1 MLRGASKP
9 ARGGGGMFDAGGDR
23 PLSRRQRRKRQLVL
37 DVFVFVF
44 VGVWIGF
51 AVHSQFTVGRL
62 HEVSDSRKGVR
73 TMVIQDNG
81 PKQHGVNEETAVA
94 SRGEASASSPG
105 KALSSAGWEWDQ
117 ISGLFGGGGGLREP
131 DRSVRVAH
139 LLSGGET
146 TAAAMS
152 AIRMRERARALRSK
166 ASLLTLAR
174 SRTHENV

>member
-1 MLRGASKP
+1 
-9 ARGGGGMFDAGGDR
+9 
-23 PLSRRQRRKRQLVL
+23 
-37 DVFVFVF
+37 
-44 VGVWIGF
+44 
-51 AVHSQFTVGRL
+51 
-62 HEVSDSRKGVR
+62 
-73 TMVIQDNG
+73 MVIQDNG